1 MSELRRA
8 DCYPHPVADVE
19 VVQTHI
25 SIVCLA
31 GERVYKLKKAV
42 RLPFLDFSTPQLREH
57 FCREELRLNRRLC
70 PTVYLDVVPLCRGA
84 RGLNF
89 RGDGAVVDHAVL
101 MTRLPAERML
111 DHLLAENAVVPEEID
126 RLAAIVAA

>member
-1 MSELRRA
+1 M
-8 DCYPHPVADVE
+8 
-19 VVQTHI
+19 
-25 SIVCLA
+25 A

-42 RLPFLDFSTPQLREH
+42 TLPFLDFSTPQLREH

-89 RGDGAVVDHAVL
+89 RGDGAIVDHAVL
-101 MTRLPAERML
+101 MTRLPAARML
-111 DHLLAENAVVPEEID
+111 DRLLDENAVAASEID
-126 RLAAIVAA
+126 QLAGIVAAFHRTADHDERVRTA